1 MAYFYKFISIFLVM
15 VLAGTV
21 AAQEEPLFT
30 NLSDGQTVTGE
41 FEGDI
46 SARLYSFDAS
56 AGDVVTISMTQASEA
71 LDPYL
76 VLLGAAGEVLT
87 TDDDSGEVLYSA
99 RIQEFEIPADG
110 DYLVLATTF
119 EAIRGVFESLR
130 QPLSYE
136 LSISGIRTPTS
147 GDTETVTLSANALE
161 QGANLQLVIG
171 SEEPIYFLQF
181 SGTEGETVS
190 IDMQSEDFDTL
201 LYLFG
206 PDGSRVSTNDDSDD
220 STNSRIENF
229 QLPQDGTYL
238 VFATS
243 YDFTFAADEDW
254 EGGGEFTLSMQ

>member
-1 MAYFYKFISIFLVM
+1 MATFYKFLSIFLVM
-15 VLAGTV
+15 MLAGIATG
-21 AAQEEPLFT
+21 QEEPVFT
-30 NLSDGQTVTGE
+30 NLSDGQTITDE

-46 SARLYSFDAS
+46 SARLYNFDAS
-56 AGDVVTISMTQASEA
+56 AGDVVTISMTQASEE

-76 VLLGAAGEVLT
+76 VLLGSAGEVLT
-87 TDDDSGEVLYSA
+87 TDDDSGELLYSA
-99 RIQEFEIPADG
+99 SIQEFEIPADG

-136 LSISGIRTPTS
+136 LSISGITTPAN
-147 GDTETVTLSANALE
+147 GDTEAITLSASTLE
-161 QGANLQLVIG
+161 RGENLQLTVG

-181 SGTEGETVS
+181 SGTEGETIT

-206 PDGSRVSTNDDSDD
+206 PDGARIATNDDNED

-243 YDFTFAADEDW
+243 YDFTFAVEEEW
-254 EGGGEFTLSMQ
+254 TGGGEFVLSMQ